1 MGLTM
6 NTKTVLITLLGIAAF
21 AVPAAVP
28 ASQPT
33 DVRLNDM
40 AAARITVAPAT
51 TQFATLIADPGE
63 VVDLAI
69 VLPAGYT
76 TLEWIN
82 QDPFAL

>member
-1 MGLTM
+1 MK
-6 NTKTVLITLLGIAAF
+6 TKTVLTTLLGIAVL

-28 ASQPT
+28 ASQPAN
-33 DVRLNDM
+33 VRLNDM
-40 AAARITVAPAT
+40 AAPVTVAPAT
-51 TQFATLIADPGE
+51 TQFATLIGNPREAADF
-63 VVDLAI
+63 AI

>member
-1 MGLTM
+1 MQ
-6 NTKTVLITLLGIAAF
+6 TKTVLTTLLAIAVL
-21 AVPAAVP
+21 AVPATVP
-28 ASQPT
+28 ASQPS

-40 AAARITVAPAT
+40 APVITLAPAT
-51 TQFATLIADPGE
+51 TQFAALLGDPSDA

-69 VLPAGYT
+69 VLPVGFT